1 MKREKKISQNLSHRF
16 SNTISQVN
24 GCTRK
29 HGITVR
35 RLFRLI
41 GNRSTYIL
49 LFLSFFIVS
58 LPFPMPP
65 GFTMILAIP
74 SILFAAQNLYGVE
87 TLYVPK
93 FINEIRVSKNVIR
106 KIDKISRKYVFTI
119 EKITCQRLS
128 FLCGPKV
135 RKIHDIVLLIFA
147 IASAVPIPM
156 LCIIPALGGVLLSI
170 GLVVS
175 DGLLIIISWLIGTVG
190 ISIIWTAIIAFIKV
204 KEVVPVIG

>member
-1 MKREKKISQNLSHRF
+1 MKREKKISLNLSHRF

-41 GNRSTYIL
+41 GNRSNYIL

-58 LPFPMPP
+58 LPIPIPP

-74 SILFAAQNLYGVE
+74 SILFATQNLYGAE
-87 TLYVPK
+87 TIHVPK
-93 FINEIRVSKNVIR
+93 FINEIRVRKNVIR

-128 FLCGPKV
+128 FLCGSRAKKV
-135 RKIHDIVLLIFA
+135 HNIVLLIFA

-156 LCIIPALGGVLLSI
+156 LCIIPALGGALLSI
-170 GLVVS
+170 ALVVS
-175 DGLLIIISWLIGTVG
+175 DGLLVIISWLVGAVG

-204 KEVVPVIG
+204 KDVVML